1 MPLQQ
6 RPRAWL
12 CLVLFSLVLQI
23 LLWRTSTRLDAR
35 YASAVGGRTGS
46 NIHRRSL
53 SLADLN
59 EPDEGPGTLLNIDY
73 SEWYFA
79 SSKAHR
85 PFVFTALVM
94 WAGFLFS
101 TIGIT
106 ASDFFCPNLATVADR
121 LGLGESTAGVT
132 FLAFGNGSPDVF
144 STFSA
149 LKSNSFALAIG
160 ELLGASAFITSIVVG
175 SMALIQPFQVPRWPF
190 LRDVGFFTVA
200 VMILVAC
207 LKDGKLTLPETGGL
221 VGMYVCY
228 VGIVVGGNWW
238 HGRRK
243 ARRERVD
250 DVGRTK
256 GISLP
261 GAEGETEDY
270 FSAPVG
276 TANAQNSLLKPDD
289 ALLPLGTRRA
299 SIASNDSRH
308 SDHNVPSGSLTLSR
322 QTSSETVN
330 QHLSS
335 HPEHHRPRID
345 APRPTFSLLGAI
357 EFRDAVNA
365 LRKES
370 AAAAAAEHG
379 RHLVDDG
386 QLSGQLDDLLGEP
399 NLMADYFGPTTPFPS
414 GHYHSFAHGHGH
426 HHARY
431 AVGGGRSPSRPGA
444 SSRHPSV
451 SRMRKPYE
459 DDTSSAAVTPS
470 LLANSYPS
478 LGPLP
483 ALLRLDAGSRVE
495 STPLLSAG
503 QQSVRKA
510 RSITDLRRSSADA
523 IHGVRSAEA
532 KKRAEMEQR
541 VDSGEG
547 AEERTNLA
555 NIDHVPVSA
564 DPTTASI
571 PDVEDGSIPL
581 ISKDRSRRKPLQA
594 EDSPARVW
602 FRTIRHAA
610 HVLFPAL
617 QGFRQKSISG
627 KVLGIFATPAI
638 LALTVT
644 LPVVDDA
651 AEGISLN
658 QGGVKLEDDDAA
670 LAEDPDA
677 VNGVYGQ
684 QNEAEHGGIAHH
696 TNDAEA
702 EDNQQVNAH
711 AGTDLHRRL
720 LAPGGTGDRSPVA
733 PDPYSPSRGI
743 GKYVDDEVVGQ
754 NDFSEGDEEEV
765 FLFNKYLTATQA
777 VLGTLFC
784 SCVIFCEC
792 FTRAV
797 TPLLCPQRSAELLR
811 PFQAENAAG
820 KYVIPSLTVAGALL
834 GISALVI
841 AKDGTDPTWRLIR
854 CFAGFFSAIL
864 WIAAIADEVVEL
876 LQTFGKILGLS
887 NAIIGLTGTVIS
899 VKE

>member
-1 MPLQQ
+1 MPPSQ
-6 RPRAWL
+6 RRQTWL
-12 CLVLFSLVLQI
+12 GLVLFSLVLQI
-23 LLWRTSTRLDAR
+23 LLWRTASRLDHRHPVAL
-35 YASAVGGRTGS
+35 
-46 NIHRRSL
+46 HRR
-53 SLADLN
+53 AA
-59 EPDEGPGTLLNIDY
+59 PDDDDGPGTLLNIDY
-73 SEWYFA
+73 SQWYFSSPKA
-79 SSKAHR
+79 SR
-85 PFVFTALVM
+85 PFRFTALVL

-149 LKSNSFALAIG
+149 LKSNTFALAIG

-243 ARRERVD
+243 ALREQVEIAT
-250 DVGRTK
+250 GQSK
-256 GISLP
+256 GIIALS

-270 FSAPVG
+270 FSAPTG
-276 TANAQNSLLKPDD
+276 TATTTIQGHQNSFLKPGD
-289 ALLPLGTRRA
+289 ALATLGSRTV
-299 SIASNDSRH
+299 SIMSNDSTYSERH
-308 SDHNVPSGSLTLSR
+308 GHLEHPTLSR
-322 QTSSETVN
+322 RTSAETIN
-330 QHLSS
+330 QHQ
-335 HPEHHRPRID
+335 EHRRPRID

-426 HHARY
+426 HLHHARY
-431 AVGGGRSPSRPGA
+431 AGSGRSPSSRPGGGLH
-444 SSRHPSV
+444 SRQPSV
-451 SRMRKPYE
+451 SRFRKPQE
-459 DDTSSAAVTPS
+459 DQGTFTPAAAGTPSPLGNSYASFGPPAAAAVRTS
-470 LLANSYPS
+470 LA
-478 LGPLP
+478 P
-483 ALLRLDAGSRVE
+483 ASRIE
-495 STPLLSAG
+495 STPMLTAG
-503 QQSVRKA
+503 QRTRKA
-510 RSITDLRRSSADA
+510 RSINDIRRASADVIQDLRSSHDVG
-523 IHGVRSAEA
+523 HE
-532 KKRAEMEQR
+532 EQR
-541 VDSGEG
+541 SLG
-547 AEERTNLA
+547 AAQPPQPLTLEIA
-555 NIDHVPVSA
+555 DHSSVPAAPVSV

-581 ISKDRSRRKPLQA
+581 TTNGGTRATHRDETDDKTLA
-594 EDSPARVW
+594 ARAW
-602 FRTIRHAA
+602 FRILRHTA

-627 KVLGIFATPAI
+627 MVLGIFATPAI

-651 AEGISLN
+651 AEGVSLN
-658 QGGVKLEDDDAA
+658 QGGIKIEDDESIPDEDAIG
-670 LAEDPDA
+670 
-677 VNGVYGQ
+677 VGNTGVYGQ
-684 QNEAEHGGIAHH
+684 QNEVERGGVWHH
-696 TNDAEA
+696 TDDAEA
-702 EDNQQVNAH
+702 EDSQQVSSH
-711 AGTDLHRRL
+711 AGMELHRRL
-720 LAPGGTGDRSPVA
+720 LAPGGVAESTPVSPLIRSPTH
-733 PDPYSPSRGI
+733 GI
-743 GKYVDDEVVGQ
+743 GRYVDEVVG
-754 NDFSEGDEEEV
+754 DECSDSSEEQV
-765 FLFNKYLTATQA
+765 LLFNKYLTALQS
-777 VLGTLFC
+777 VLGALFC
-784 SCVIFCEC
+784 SYVIF
-792 FTRAV
+792 
-797 TPLLCPQRSAELLR
+797 S
-811 PFQAENAAG
+811 ENTVG
-820 KYVIPSLTVAGALL
+820 RYVIPSVTVAGAIL
-834 GISALVI
+834 GISTVI
-841 AKDGTDPTWRLIR
+841 TATDGTDPTWRLIR
-854 CFAGFFSAIL
+854 CFAGFFSAML
-864 WIAAIADEVVEL
+864 WIAAIADEVVEI

-887 NAIIGLTGTVIS
+887 NAIIGLTGKFFPYSRGTASSSNDIA
-899 VKE
+899 